1 MLLPQKTTIDAM
13 HDETD
18 EVMNIEGIDI
28 HQSREVTVSTRKNIK
43 PTCNKTEVEIK
54 NHIVGFHK
62 DNNEGTSCSDCTF
75 EAKTPEELNK
85 HLSNSTHKQRTASK
99 KTKIYEKCYTCGSK
113 VYGYVELMDHKKEF
127 HPSNKRC
134 RKFENRMCR
143 FGNKCWYV
151 HEKELTNINGTK
163 EPENVKFEC

>member
-1 MLLPQKTTIDAM
+1 MIGNRDDDSRKAKQKDCTDEKSLEEDISDKQHAATLKETTSDAM

-28 HQSREVTVSTRKNIK
+28 HQSREVTVSTRKNIR
-43 PTCNKTEVEIK
+43 PICNICGRVLKTEVEIK

-99 KTKIYEKCYTCGSK
+99 KTKIYEKWFESVWLRGID
-113 VYGYVELMDHKKEF
+113 GLQKEI
-127 HPSNKRC
+127 SS
-134 RKFENRMCR
+134 
-143 FGNKCWYV
+143 V
-151 HEKELTNINGTK
+151 
-163 EPENVKFEC
+163 